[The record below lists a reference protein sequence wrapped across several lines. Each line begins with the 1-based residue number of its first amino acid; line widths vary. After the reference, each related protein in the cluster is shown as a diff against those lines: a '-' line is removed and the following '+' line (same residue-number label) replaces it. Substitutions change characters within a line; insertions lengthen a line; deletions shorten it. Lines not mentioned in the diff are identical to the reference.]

1 MKKLFLLI
9 HVLLILGVQVYSQEI
24 RRELIST
31 AGEFYTTSNGSLAWS
46 IGQVAVQTHE
56 KGDFVLSQGFHQ
68 SNLIVTAIKDS
79 EKEDLN
85 VKAFPNPVRYKLSIQ
100 TESLK
105 NKKIFLELYDIH
117 GSLLL
122 KKKIKT
128 SPITISLANY
138 SPGEYILRIIK
149 NNKPVKSYKIIKQ

>member
-9 HVLLILGVQVYSQEI
+9 HVLLILGAQVYSQEI

-46 IGQVAVQTHE
+46 MGQIAVKTCE
-56 KGDFVLSQGFHQ
+56 NGDFVLSQGFQQ
-68 SNLIVTAIKDS
+68 SDLVITAIRNSDQV
-79 EKEDLN
+79 DYN
-85 VKAFPNPVRYKLSIQ
+85 VKAFPNPVRDKLSIQ
-100 TESLK
+100 TEDLK
-105 NKKIFLELYDIH
+105 NKKLLLELYDIH

-128 SPITISLANY
+128 SPMTISI
-138 SPGEYILRIIK
+138 SDFSSGEYILRIIK